1 MILTGPEKYCT
12 DVAQS
17 PVHVRM
23 LQYAAFDLLSDI
35 PLCCRNSVIP
45 HIIQSS
51 TVACITQT
59 DSVSTKRRYLFRNM
73 TVSRQAGAHHCVHFL
88 GHRIVFIDVP

>member
-1 MILTGPEKYCT
+1 MILTGPEKCCA

-23 LQYAAFDLLSDI
+23 LQYAAFELLSDI

-45 HIIQSS
+45 YIIQSS
-51 TVACITQT
+51 TASYITQT
-59 DSVSTKRRYLFRNM
+59 DSVSTKLR
-73 TVSRQAGAHHCVHFL
+73 
-88 GHRIVFIDVP
+88 